1 MSLAQHLWKLKGSG
15 ASSTTCWVK
24 RQNNMCSCCVKAICK
39 LSTQSDHCTSWPL
52 KLSSDLCCLKFRRYL
67 IFEIFL
73 NPAWMQRVI
82 YGWKAVLPGVAGST
96 TSFLFETW
104 VAYFREFAKQ
114 IHRWSTMQQFLSG
127 RTSAPSI
134 PSLVKAGCKVHFD
147 SLQQAPQVVAQW
159 MYARVW
165 RSLQRGWRQGGNDRM
180 SDVVL
185 AVDSSVIYSMQCQ
198 QPGFPQWEAAT
209 QHHQDSVSEERLEC
223 T

>member
-1 MSLAQHLWKLKGSG
+1 MQHECKG
-15 ASSTTCWVK
+15 
-24 RQNNMCSCCVKAICK
+24 
-39 LSTQSDHCTSWPL
+39 
-52 KLSSDLCCLKFRRYL
+52 Y
-67 IFEIFL
+67 
-73 NPAWMQRVI
+73 I
-82 YGWKAVLPGVAGST
+82 YRWKAVLPGMAGST

-165 RSLQRGWRQGGNDRM
+165 RSIQRGWRQGGNDRM
-180 SDVVL
+180 SDVML

-209 QHHQDSVSEERLEC
+209 QHHQDSISEERLEC